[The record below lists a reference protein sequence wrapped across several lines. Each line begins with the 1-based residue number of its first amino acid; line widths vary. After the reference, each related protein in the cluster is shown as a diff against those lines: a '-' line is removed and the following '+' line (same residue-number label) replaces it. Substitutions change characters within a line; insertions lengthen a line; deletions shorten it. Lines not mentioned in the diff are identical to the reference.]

1 MPSSSPG
8 ESAGFSTDFGAF
20 GEAGPAAVV
29 DSSGAHTLESTA
41 NVNQAA
47 SGTAGGFVADFDD
60 FEAAPAAAAPVARSA
75 EGFNAGFDDFEAA
88 PAVATPVAETAG
100 GFAADFGDFD
110 AAPAVT
116 APVAES
122 AQGFAADFGDSEAVS
137 ATA

>member
-8 ESAGFSTDFGAF
+8 VSAGLSTDFGAF

-60 FEAAPAAAAPVARSA
+60 FEAAPAVAAPVARSA
-75 EGFNAGFDDFEAA
+75 EGFNADFDDFETA
-88 PAVATPVAETAG
+88 PALR
-100 GFAADFGDFD
+100 
-110 AAPAVT
+110 
-116 APVAES
+116 APVS
-122 AQGFAADFGDSEAVS
+122 ASAGGFAADFGDSEAVP
-137 ATA
+137 ATATPVAGAAQGF